1 MYSAK
6 LLISDDDQNIIE
18 LLEESFKN
26 YNFQILKA
34 DNGYSVISKAKNEH
48 PDLII
53 LDLVMPRL
61 NGYEVCKRLKENP
74 DTQDIKIIILSGQLK
89 KEDVL
94 NLLQL
99 GIKDYFAKP
108 FDVQE
113 LIERIKILL
122 KNNFVNLYN
131 KTKLNTEIKYS
142 NSSVILTLNGEME
155 KTDISIIVEML
166 KNSIKPD
173 TTKIIFDIT
182 DLKFFSVDHI
192 NYLKEI
198 INSIDSN
205 KKLIFRISLNY
216 KHSLRANLIKNSEL
230 KDLLLLY

>member
-6 LLISDDDQNIIE
+6 LLIADDDQNIIE

-108 FDVQE
+108 FDFQE

>member
-6 LLISDDDQNIIE
+6 LLIADDDQNIIE